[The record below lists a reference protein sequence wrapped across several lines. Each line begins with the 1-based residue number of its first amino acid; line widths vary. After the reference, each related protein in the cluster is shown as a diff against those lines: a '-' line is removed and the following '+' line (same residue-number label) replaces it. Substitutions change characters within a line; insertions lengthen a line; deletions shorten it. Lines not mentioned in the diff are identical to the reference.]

1 MRQLLNDTTRTRLV
15 SNLFK
20 KVACFTDIHFG
31 LKSNS
36 SVHNQDCEDFV
47 DWYIAKAKEEG
58 CDTGIF
64 MGDWHH
70 NRNSLNITT
79 MDYSLRALE
88 KLGQAFDKF
97 YFFPGNHDLYYKDKR
112 DIHSVEFGK
121 YIPGITVVHHPITEG
136 NVTLCP
142 WLVGDEW
149 RSIGKQGG
157 KYIFGHFELPS
168 FFMNAMVQM
177 PDHGEIQLDS
187 FQNYELG
194 FSGHFHKRQQ
204 QKNMIYIGNA
214 FPHNYADT
222 WDDDRGMMIL
232 EWDGQPEYHTWPA
245 QPTFRTVKL
254 SQLIDDAD
262 KIIKPKQHLRVAL
275 DIDISYEE
283 ASFIKEKFIADY
295 DIRELTLIAE
305 KKEIEI
311 NTNIDI
317 QSFES
322 VDQIVSSQ
330 IVNID
335 SDQFDKNMLL
345 SIYNSL

>member
-1 MRQLLNDTTRTRLV
+1 MTQ
-15 SNLFK
+15 LFK

-36 SVHNQDCEDFV
+36 STHNQDCEDFV
-47 DWYIAKAKEEG
+47 DWYITKAKEEG
-58 CDTGIF
+58 CDVGIF

-121 YIPGITVVHHPITEG
+121 YIPGITVVHEPTTIG
-136 NVTLCP
+136 DVTLCP

-149 RSIGKQGG
+149 RSVGKKGG

-177 PDHGEIQLDS
+177 PDHGEIQLSD
-187 FQNYELG
+187 FKNYELG
-194 FSGHFHKRQQ
+194 FSGHFHKRQRRG
-204 QKNMIYIGNA
+204 NMIYIGNA
-214 FPHNYADT
+214 FPHNYADA
-222 WDDDRGMMIL
+222 WDDERGMTVL
-232 EWDGQPEYHTWPA
+232 EWGKDPVYYEWDL
-245 QPTFRTVKL
+245 QPTFRTIKL
-254 SQLIDDAD
+254 SQLIDEAD
-262 KIIKPKQHLRVAL
+262 KIIRPKQHLRVSL

-283 ASFIKEKFIADY
+283 ASFIKEKFMEDY
-295 DIRELTLIAE
+295 DIRELTLIPE
-305 KKEIEI
+305 KKEVEI
-311 NTNIDI
+311 NTEIDI
-317 QSFES
+317 QKFES
-322 VDQIVSSQ
+322 VDQIVSNQ
-330 IVNID
+330 IVNIQ
-335 SDQFDKNMLL
+335 SDQFDTKVLL

>member
-1 MRQLLNDTTRTRLV
+1 METYL

-20 KVACFTDIHFG
+20 KIACFTDIHFG

-88 KLGQAFDKF
+88 KLGKAFDNF

-121 YIPGITVVHHPITEG
+121 YIPGITVVHEPTTIG
-136 NVTLCP
+136 DVTLCP
-142 WLVGDEW
+142 WLVGEEW
-149 RSIGKQGG
+149 KTIQKRTG
-157 KYIFGHFELPS
+157 KYCFGHFELPK

-177 PDHGEIQLDS
+177 PDHGELQAEA
-187 FQNYELG
+187 FKGFELG

-204 QKNMIYIGNA
+204 NENMIYIGNA
-214 FPHNYADT
+214 FPHNYSDA

-232 EWDGQPEYHTWPA
+232 EWGGQPEYHKWPN
-245 QPTFRTVKL
+245 QPTFRTLKL
-254 SQLIDDAD
+254 SELIDGAD
-262 KIIKPKQHLRVAL
+262 TIILPKQHLRVTL
-275 DIDISYEE
+275 DIDISFEE

-305 KKEIEI
+305 KKDVEI

-317 QSFES
+317 QAFES
-322 VDQIVSSQ
+322 VDQIVSNQ
-330 IVNID
+330 IVSID
-335 SDQFDKNMLL
+335 SDTYDKNTLL
-345 SIYNSL
+345 AIYNSL

>member
-1 MRQLLNDTTRTRLV
+1 M

-36 SVHNQDCEDFV
+36 SVHNQDCLDFV
-47 DWYIAKAKEEG
+47 DWYIEKAKEEG
-58 CDTGIF
+58 CDVGIF
-64 MGDWHH
+64 LGDWHH

-88 KLGQAFDKF
+88 KLGAAFDQF

-121 YIPGITVVHHPITEG
+121 YIPGITVVHEPTTIG

-149 RSIGKQGG
+149 KQIGK
-157 KYIFGHFELPS
+157 KKADYIFGHFELPH

-177 PDHGEIQLDS
+177 PDHGEIQIDAFDS
-187 FQNYELG
+187 YIKG
-194 FSGHFHKRQQ
+194 FSGHFHKRQT
-204 QKNMIYIGNA
+204 KGNMHYIGNA
-214 FPHNYADT
+214 FPHNFADA
-222 WDDDRGMMIL
+222 WDDERGMMVM
-232 EWDGQPEYHTWPA
+232 EWGKEPEFFSWPN

-262 KIIKPKQHLRVAL
+262 TIILPKQHLRVGI
-275 DIDISYEE
+275 DIDITFEE
-283 ASFIKEKFIADY
+283 ASFIKETFLQQY
-295 DIRELTLIAE
+295 DIRELTLITE
-305 KKEIEI
+305 RKDIEI
-311 NTNIDI
+311 NTEIDV
-317 QSFES
+317 QAFES
-322 VDQIVSSQ
+322 VDQIVSNQ
-330 IVNID
+330 IVSID
-335 SDQFDKNMLL
+335 SDTYNKNTLL
-345 SIYNSL
+345 DIYNNL

>member
-1 MRQLLNDTTRTRLV
+1 M

-36 SVHNQDCEDFV
+36 SVHNQDCEEFV

-88 KLGQAFDKF
+88 KLGQAFDNF

-121 YIPGITVVHHPITEG
+121 YIPGITVVHEPTTIG

-142 WLVGDEW
+142 WLVGEEW
-149 RSIGKQGG
+149 KTVGKKGG
-157 KYIFGHFELPS
+157 KYIFGHFELPN

-177 PDHGEIQLDS
+177 PDHGEMKLDN
-187 FQNYELG
+187 FKNYELG

-214 FPHNYADT
+214 FPHNYADA

-232 EWDGQPEYHTWPA
+232 EWGGQPEYHSWPN

-254 SQLIDDAD
+254 SQLIDDQD
-262 KIIKPKQHLRVAL
+262 TIIKPKQHLRVTL
-275 DIDISYEE
+275 DIDISFEE
-283 ASFIKEKFIADY
+283 ASFIKEDFMSRFN
-295 DIRELTLIAE
+295 IRELTLIAE

-311 NTNIDI
+311 NTNIDV
-317 QSFES
+317 QAFES

-330 IVNID
+330 IINIE
-335 SDQFDKNMLL
+335 SETYDKNTLL
-345 SIYNSL
+345 AIYNSL

>member
-1 MRQLLNDTTRTRLV
+1 MQRTQQMTQQQTQ
-15 SNLFK
+15 LFK

-36 SVHNQDCEDFV
+36 STHNQDCEDFV

-88 KLGQAFDKF
+88 KLGKAFDKF

-121 YIPGITVVHHPITEG
+121 YIPGITVVHEPTTIG
-136 NVTLCP
+136 DVTLCP

-149 RSIGKQGG
+149 RAVGKKGG
-157 KYIFGHFELPS
+157 KYIFGHFELPN

-177 PDHGEIQLDS
+177 PDHGELKADD

-204 QKNMIYIGNA
+204 QRNMIYIGNA
-214 FPHNYADT
+214 FPHNYADA

-232 EWDGQPEYHTWPA
+232 EWDGKPEYHAWPA
-245 QPTFRTVKL
+245 QPTFRTITL
-254 SQLIDDAD
+254 SRLIDEAD
-262 KIIKPKQHLRVAL
+262 TLILPKQHLRVTL

-295 DIRELTLIAE
+295 AIRELTLIAE
-305 KKEIEI
+305 KKETEI

-317 QSFES
+317 QAFES

-330 IVNID
+330 LVSID
-335 SDQFDKNMLL
+335 SDTYNKNTLL